1 MLLSIGEVAKLMG
14 ISVRTLRYYDAI
26 GLLRPS
32 AVTPAGYRSYDEK
45 AMETL
50 QQILFFR
57 ELGFPWARLER
68 FSGIRNMTNGRRSN
82 GAGSFCSWNG
92 PGWMRF
98 CRLWRTHWRE
108 EQ

>member
-26 GLLRPS
+26 GLLKPS

-50 QQILFFR
+50 QQSLFFR
-57 ELGFPWARLER
+57 ELGFPLGEI
-68 FSGIRNMTNGRRSN
+68 GEILQH
-82 GAGSFCSWNG
+82 
-92 PGWMRF
+92 P
-98 CRLWRTHWRE
+98 E
-108 EQ
+108 YD